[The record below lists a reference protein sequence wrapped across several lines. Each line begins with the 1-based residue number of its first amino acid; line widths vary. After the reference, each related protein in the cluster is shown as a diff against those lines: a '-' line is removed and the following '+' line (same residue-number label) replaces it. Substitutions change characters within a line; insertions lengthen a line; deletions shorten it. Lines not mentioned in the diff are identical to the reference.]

1 MFSYPNLGDGSEDTI
16 LTVRSTP
23 CIPRYEQ
30 QQKPQTWDSPSATG
44 LQAWRQRPL
53 FCPTVASRE
62 GASPKGESLAICPKE
77 NMALNK
83 APA

>member
-1 MFSYPNLGDGSEDTI
+1 MFSYSSLGDGREDII

-23 CIPRYEQ
+23 CTPGYKQ

-44 LQAWRQRPL
+44 LQAWRQHPL

-62 GASPKGESLAICPKE
+62 GASLKEESLAICPKE
-77 NMALNK
+77 NTALNK